1 MLGAALLSQG
11 FASAALPHLEKVQVH
26 NLLGVALLELNRDR
40 EAVDHLEAALE
51 KNPDDPDLLYYL
63 SEAHGRLA
71 KSAAD
76 RLMQNGRDS
85 ARAEQVRGET
95 AAASGNQAA
104 ARKYFL
110 AALGKRP
117 DLRGI
122 HEELG
127 ESFLLAGD
135 HGLAEKEFRA
145 ELQLAPGSAVAHF
158 KLGSVLLSRG
168 QAAEAIAE
176 LRQACQLKPE
186 SPEILL
192 ALGKALLAAGDAR
205 EAADALER
213 LLHLSPDSEEA
224 KAAHLQLAQAYRKLG
239 RPVEAA
245 QQIELFRESRQA
257 DKN

>member
-1 MLGAALLSQG
+1 M
-11 FASAALPHLEKVQVH
+11 
-26 NLLGVALLELNRDR
+26 
-40 EAVDHLEAALE
+40 
-51 KNPDDPDLLYYL
+51 
-63 SEAHGRLA
+63 
-71 KSAAD
+71 
-76 RLMQNGRDS
+76 
-85 ARAEQVRGET
+85 
-95 AAASGNQAA
+95 
-104 ARKYFL
+104 
-110 AALGKRP
+110 
-117 DLRGI
+117 
-122 HEELG
+122 
-127 ESFLLAGD
+127 
-135 HGLAEKEFRA
+135 
-145 ELQLAPGSAVAHF
+145 AHF